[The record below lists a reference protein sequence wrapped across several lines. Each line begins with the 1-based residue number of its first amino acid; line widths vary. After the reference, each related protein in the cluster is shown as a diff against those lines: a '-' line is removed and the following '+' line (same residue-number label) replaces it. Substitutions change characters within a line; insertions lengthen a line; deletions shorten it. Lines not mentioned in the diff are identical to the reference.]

1 MISVCGCGGSKQNQA
16 TVESALNLA
25 SPPQLTAVK
34 VLYFHVQYINLFYT
48 IIKHMNEVPILH
60 KTPNISLTNSSS
72 VAELKEHIS
81 FTFLNGEKIYIV

>member
-1 MISVCGCGGSKQNQA
+1 MCGWGESKQNKT

-25 SPPQLTAVK
+25 SSPPQLTAVK
-34 VLYFHVQYINLFYT
+34 VLYSHVQYINLFYT